1 MTHHLHSGAPTYMD
15 LVRQKVVIF
24 DGATG
29 TWLQGHDLTADD
41 FGGPDLEGCNELLV
55 DTRPELIT
63 QMHREYLEAGA
74 DVVETNTFGSF
85 AVPLAEYGIAE
96 RSRELSRNAAILA
109 RNAVEEISTPDRP
122 RFVAG
127 SMGPGT
133 KFASLG
139 QIRFA
144 ELRDMYADQALGLL
158 EGDVDLFI
166 IETQFDLLG
175 LKAAMNG
182 CRMAMAEL
190 GREVPIQAQVTIELT
205 GRMLPGTEI
214 GAALVAL
221 DAMKP
226 DVVGINCATGPA
238 EMSEHLRHL
247 AAHSRTPIACLPNA
261 GLPSVVDGK
270 MHYDLTAEDFVAHQR
285 RFVEDYGV
293 GIVGGCCGTTP
304 EYIRQLALEVGDREP
319 AEREPHFEHGVT
331 SIYSAV
337 TFPETSADPAA
348 PASAATNLLIV
359 GERTNTNGSK
369 AFREAMIAGDWDSC
383 VQMAKDQVAQG
394 AHILDVCVDYVGR
407 DGTADMDEIASR
419 FATQASVPLVLDSTE
434 PEVMEA
440 GLVHL
445 GGRAILNSANL
456 EDGEEEGK
464 RLDRVFTLAKT
475 YGAAV
480 ICLLI
485 DEEGQARDTEWKMR
499 VAHRIH
505 DLATQRYGLEPED
518 LIFDALTF
526 PLSTGDDD
534 LRRDAMATI
543 EAIRRIHSELPGVHT
558 TLGVSNVSFGL
569 KPAAR
574 HVLNSVF
581 LHECTE
587 AGLDSAIVHAAKILP
602 LNRIPEEQRDVC
614 MDLIYDRRGS
624 AGTLSNGDDSYDPLT
639 TLLDLFEDVTVDE
652 GPAEDRSD
660 WPVEKRLSQRIID
673 GERNGLIEDLD
684 EALGD
689 GLAPL
694 SIINDVLL
702 SGMKV
707 VGELFGAGEMQLPF
721 VLQSAETMKAAVA
734 YLEPL
739 MEASEDTGGKG
750 RIVLATVKGDVH
762 DIGKNLVDII
772 LSNNGYEVHNLGIK
786 ISITEM
792 IDKALDV
799 KADAIGMSG
808 LLVKSTLIMRE
819 NLEELNSRELSDIPV
834 LLGGAA
840 LTRTYVERDLR
851 EVYEGRLF
859 YGKDAFE
866 GLHVMDRLG
875 EIRRGADE
883 DPGWGRDPGGRDLPR
898 RSTETDDDI
907 ELPDRSPEV
916 ALDNPV
922 FEPPFLGSKVVK
934 GISIDEISKWINET
948 ALFRNQWQFRPE
960 KNPGGTPES
969 DQDFKDRIRPILRE
983 QLAGARAEGLLV
995 PQVVYGFFPANA
1007 DGNDLVI
1014 WTDESRTTEA
1024 ARFSY
1029 PRQRKEPFLCI
1040 ADFFRPLRDGEP
1052 GSGEPDYAA
1061 FHIVSMGAAVSERCA
1076 ELFAADRYQDYLLLH
1091 GLGVEMAEALAE
1103 MWHRR
1108 IREEWGF
1115 ADEDPDGTATVP
1127 TSEALV
1133 GLFRQ
1138 KYRGGRYS
1146 WGYPACPDLEDNVT
1160 AAQLLGADRIGVECS
1175 EDTGFQYQ
1183 PEQTTSALI
1192 CHHPRAKYFV
1202 AR

>member
-1 MTHHLHSGAPTYMD
+1 MEEKARPEHPYLKRLTE
-15 LVRQKVVIF
+15 KVIVF

-29 TWLQGHDLTADD
+29 TWLQQHDLTAED
-41 FGGPDLEGCNELLV
+41 FGGPQFEGCNELLV
-55 DTRPELIT
+55 DTRPELVA

-74 DVVETNTFGSF
+74 DAVETNTFGSF
-85 AVPLAEYGIAE
+85 AVPLGEYGIAD
-96 RSRELSRNAAILA
+96 RARELSEKAARIA
-109 RNAVEEISTPDRP
+109 RSVVDEFSTESNP

-139 QIRFA
+139 QISYR
-144 ELRDMYADQALGLL
+144 ELRDMYAEQARGLL
-158 EGDVDLFI
+158 EGGVDLFVV
-166 IETQFDLLG
+166 ETQFDLLG
-175 LKAAMNG
+175 LKAAVNG
-182 CRMAMAEL
+182 CRLAMGEA

-221 DAMKP
+221 DAIHP
-226 DVVGINCATGPA
+226 DVIGINCATGPA

-247 AAHSRTPIACLPNA
+247 SAHSRVPIACLPNA
-261 GLPSVVDGK
+261 GLPSVVDGA
-270 MHYDLTAEDFVAHQR
+270 MHYDLGPEEFVEHQR

-293 GIVGGCCGTTP
+293 AVVGGCCGTTP
-304 EYIRQLALEVGDREP
+304 EYIRQLVDAVGDRAPGERTAAFEP
-319 AEREPHFEHGVT
+319 GVT

-337 TFPETSADPAA
+337 SF
-348 PASAATNLLIV
+348 PASGAGDSAPGATDLLII

-369 AFREAMIAGDWDSC
+369 AFREAMIEGDWDTC
-383 VQMAKDQVAQG
+383 VQMARDQVAQG

-407 DGTADMDEIASR
+407 DGTVDMDEIASR

-456 EDGEEEGK
+456 EDGEGEGS
-464 RLDRVFTLAKT
+464 RLDRVFTLART

-505 DLATQRYGLEPED
+505 DIATQRYGLESSD

-534 LRRDAMATI
+534 LRGDALATI
-543 EAIRRIHSELPGVHT
+543 EAIRRIRTELPGVHT

-614 MDLIYDRRGS
+614 LDLIHDRRGAS
-624 AGTLSNGDDSYDPLT
+624 GALSGGDESYDPLAK
-639 TLLDLFEDVTVDE
+639 LLELFEDVTVEE
-652 GPAEDRSD
+652 GPAEDRSG
-660 WPVEKRLSQRIID
+660 WPVEERLSRRIID
-673 GERNGLIEDLD
+673 GDRNGLTDDLD
-684 EALGD
+684 EALASGHE
-689 GLAPL
+689 PL
-694 SIINDVLL
+694 HIINEILL

-734 YLEPL
+734 HLEPL
-739 MEASEDTGGKG
+739 MEATDASGGKG

-792 IDKALDV
+792 VDKALQVD
-799 KADAIGMSG
+799 ADAIGMSG

-819 NLEELNSRELSDIPV
+819 NLEELNTRELSRIPV

-866 GLHVMDRLG
+866 GLAVMDRLG
-875 EIRRGADE
+875 DIKRTGE
-883 DPGWGRDPGGRDLPR
+883 DDPDFGRAPGGRDIPR
-898 RSTETDDDI
+898 RSTSEEPVD
-907 ELPDRSPEV
+907 LPARSPEV
-916 ALDNPV
+916 STDNEV
-922 FEPPFLGSKVVK
+922 FVPPFVGSRIVK
-934 GISIDEISKWINET
+934 GLSIDEIAEWVNET
-948 ALFRNQWQFRPE
+948 ALFRNQWQFRPDKRGE
-960 KNPGGTPES
+960 GPPES
-969 DQDFKDRIRPILRE
+969 DAEFKERLRPLLRE
-983 QLAGARAEGLLV
+983 QLASARAEGLLV
-995 PQVVYGFFPANA
+995 PQVAYGYFAVNA

-1014 WTDESRTTEA
+1014 WSDESRSTEA
-1024 ARFSY
+1024 ARMSF
-1029 PRQRKEPFLCI
+1029 PRQRKEPHLCI
-1040 ADFFRPLRDGEP
+1040 ADFFRPLEDGRP
-1052 GSGEPDYAA
+1052 GSGDPDYAA
-1061 FHIVSMGAAVSERCA
+1061 FHIVTMGPAVSQRCA
-1076 ELFAADRYQDYLLLH
+1076 ELFAADEYQAYLLLH

-1115 ADEDPDGTATVP
+1115 ADEDPEGVGGSP
-1127 TSEALV
+1127 TSEALA

-1146 WGYPACPDLEDNVT
+1146 WGYPACPDLEDNQTV
-1160 AAQLLGADRIGVECS
+1160 AELLGADRIGVEVS

-1183 PEQTTSALI
+1183 PEQTTSAI
-1192 CHHPRAKYFV
+1192 VCHHPRAKYFV